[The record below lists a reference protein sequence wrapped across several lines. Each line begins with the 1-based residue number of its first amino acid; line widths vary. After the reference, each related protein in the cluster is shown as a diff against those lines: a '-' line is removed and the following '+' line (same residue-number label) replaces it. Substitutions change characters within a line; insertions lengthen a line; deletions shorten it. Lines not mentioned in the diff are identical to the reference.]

1 MRSPFPPWLQS
12 TRGMIAAALLLAVLL
27 ATVPGLV
34 STTRTGATQ
43 GWPGDGEHSES
54 AAPSEIPSDPLSPSL
69 DDWLAGNDPDDA
81 ASSFGRADT
90 GMPLDCLIQPSR
102 VIELGSQATGLIEAI
117 HVERGDRVEPG
128 QVVVELEADAER
140 AAVALARE
148 RAGQV
153 GLLRAREEAY
163 ALSKKRKERGVELF
177 EKSALAT
184 DSRDELET
192 QANLARYELFQAQEA
207 RQIASLELRQAQA
220 LLSRRTLR
228 IPIGGIVVEQLLEV
242 GEIVDDQTILTVARV
257 DPLRVDVLMPA
268 SRFGSLRQNMRA
280 SVEPEYPVRGSVI
293 ATISV
298 IDPVIDAASGT
309 FNVRLD
315 LPNPDGA
322 IPGGLHCTV
331 QFLDD

>member
-1 MRSPFPPWLQS
+1 MSSPFPPWLQS
-12 TRGMIAAALLLAVLL
+12 ARGMIAAALLLAVLL
-27 ATVPGLV
+27 AAVPGLL
-34 STTRTGATQ
+34 SITRPSATQ
-43 GWPGDGEHSES
+43 GSPGDGKPSES
-54 AAPSEIPSDPLSPSL
+54 STPADIPSDPLSPSL
-69 DDWLAGNDPDDA
+69 DDWMAGDDLDDA
-81 ASSFGRADT
+81 AAGFDRADA

-102 VIELGSQATGLIEAI
+102 VIELGSQATGLIEVI

-128 QVVVELEADAER
+128 QVVVQLEAGAER
-140 AAVALARE
+140 AAVALAEE

-153 GLLRAREEAY
+153 GLLGAREAAY
-163 ALSKKRKERGVELF
+163 ALSKKRKKRGAEMF

-184 DSRDELET
+184 DSRDELEA
-192 QANLARYELFQAQEA
+192 QANLARFELIQAREA
-207 RQIASLELRQAQA
+207 RQIASLELRQALA
-220 LLSRRTLR
+220 LLNRRTLWV
-228 IPIGGIVVEQLLEV
+228 PVGGIVVEQMLEV
-242 GEIVDDQTILTVARV
+242 GEVVDDETILTVAQV

-268 SRFGSLRQNMRA
+268 SRFGSLHQNMRA

-293 ATISV
+293 ATV
-298 IDPVIDAASGT
+298 AVVDPVIDAASGT